1 MSSIIT
7 VPGYV
12 HQRVLIVAR
21 QQGFGNNPTITYES
35 GSKTGDGYIGLI
47 VRARLI
53 DTKPTARSSLSI
65 ICKFPPEDRQQ
76 REQFNAMALF
86 EREHFIYQRVLPAFE
101 ELQQEHGLGGK
112 DDRHYFGNYPKCY
125 HTYCDT
131 EQGEAVLILEDLT
144 DPGRPAL
151 TMLNQYDRV
160 DYDHV
165 RVLMQALGKLNACS
179 FAVKQHRPTLF
190 AELQRL
196 NDLLSIVLD
205 TEQMAP
211 LTPRHCKLAASA
223 FKRNELLPDH
233 RTELL
238 NLATDMWRR
247 TGVHIDGKRAEPY
260 AALNHGDCWTN
271 NVMFGYDAEGQVKDI
286 CLLDWQMAR
295 YSSPVLDHVL
305 FIYLCGE
312 RELRRDKFEPLVQT
326 FYDSFSSTLR
336 RLGGDPEQVLPR
348 DELDKQVKQ
357 FGRLALVMGTYALP
371 NFAQLPEEIRRNPEA
386 HQNDERL
393 QNYHKMMRELVEDTI
408 EFDHFTAISQ

>member
-1 MSSIIT
+1 MSSTIT
-7 VPGYV
+7 VPEYV
-12 HQRVLIVAR
+12 RQRVLIVAR
-21 QQGFGNNPTITYES
+21 QQGFGNNPTITYEP

-47 VRARLI
+47 VRARLTE
-53 DTKPTARSSLSI
+53 TKPTARSPLSI

-76 REQFNAMALF
+76 REQFNAMVLF

-101 ELQQEHGLGGK
+101 ELQQEYGLSGQDG
-112 DDRHYFGNYPKCY
+112 RYFGNYPKCY

-131 EQGEAVLILEDLT
+131 ERGEAALILEDLT
-144 DPGRPAL
+144 DPDRPAL

-165 RVLMQALGKLNACS
+165 RVLMLALGKLNACS
-179 FAVKQHRPTLF
+179 FALKQHRPKLF

-211 LTPRHCKLAASA
+211 LTPRHCMLAASA
-223 FKRNELLPDH
+223 FQPSEQPPDH
-233 RTELL
+233 RAELL

-247 TGVHIDGKRAEPY
+247 TGAHIDGKRAEPY

-271 NVMFGYDAEGQVKDI
+271 NVMFGYDAEGYVKDI

-295 YSSPVLDHVL
+295 YSSPVLDYVL

-312 RELRRDKFEPLVQT
+312 RELRRDKFDSLVQT
-326 FYDSFSSTLR
+326 FYDSFSNTLR
-336 RLGGDPEQVLPR
+336 HLGGDPERSLPR
-348 DELDKQVKQ
+348 DELDKQVKR
-357 FGRLALVMGTYALP
+357 FGRLALAMGTYALP
-371 NFAQLPEEIRRNPEA
+371 NFAQLPEEIRQNPEA
-386 HQNDERL
+386 HKNDVRL
-393 QNYHKMMRELVEDTI
+393 QNYHQMMRELIEDTA
-408 EFDHFTAISQ
+408 EFDHFTPICR